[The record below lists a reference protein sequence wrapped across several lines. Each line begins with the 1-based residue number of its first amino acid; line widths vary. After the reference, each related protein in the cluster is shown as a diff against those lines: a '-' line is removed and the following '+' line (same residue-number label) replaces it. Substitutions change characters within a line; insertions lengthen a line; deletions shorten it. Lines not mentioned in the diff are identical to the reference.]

1 MFGCQPCPK
10 LIVKASGL
18 AGNKERIS
26 ETGGESVA
34 SYERRMRAFN
44 LGIIVVA
51 LMVLTILVIWLSDT
65 WMAFE
70 KSLVLPF

>member
-1 MFGCQPCPK
+1 
-10 LIVKASGL
+10 
-18 AGNKERIS
+18 
-26 ETGGESVA
+26 
-34 SYERRMRAFN
+34 MRAFN

-51 LMVLTILVIWLSDT
+51 LMALTILVIWLSDT